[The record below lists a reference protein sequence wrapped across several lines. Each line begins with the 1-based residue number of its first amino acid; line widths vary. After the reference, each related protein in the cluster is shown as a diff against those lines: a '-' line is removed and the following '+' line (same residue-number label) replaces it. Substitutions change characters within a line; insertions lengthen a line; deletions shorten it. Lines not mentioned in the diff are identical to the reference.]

1 MEGAEKKMKIAR
13 AIALI
18 ALLLLTLTL
27 SAHAT
32 VIGAYR
38 ATVAPNTPYEIA
50 FVPTAPGRVRVHA
63 EIRPLE
69 LVASLQLYRP
79 DETQPVATALGHSAL
94 DLVAEADETTLRRPW
109 RVVVAHTNSVALT
122 VELDINFP
130 KALCTE
136 IAAEF
141 GISVFYEEEAGEIE
155 DHHCDQMLRAL
166 RSLGRDLMDGL
177 RRIKFLPP
185 SEQLEGRF
193 LSAERTVEMYRMT
206 PGRVFTIVFYH
217 ELAHFV
223 HIIKLGASLKRDWT
237 LLHRQSG
244 SDMSNY
250 ARNPVGPPNYAMTNE
265 YEDFAVTF
273 SVYIVNTKDLFDL
286 AIARK
291 ENVGRPL
298 LLEKAKVMA
307 QVFLHYRNGER
318 RTYIYRMGLG
328 FPVVPVQRASVPLR
342 DDGLPDFSEP
352 ILWETF

>member
-1 MEGAEKKMKIAR
+1 MKIAR
-13 AIALI
+13 AAVLI
-18 ALLLLTLTL
+18 VLLLLLSL

-32 VIGAYR
+32 VTGAYK
-38 ATVAPNTPYEIA
+38 ATVAPGATYEIA
-50 FVPTAPGRVRVHA
+50 FVPTAPGRIRVHA

-69 LVASLQLYRP
+69 LFAELQLYRP
-79 DETQPVATALGHSAL
+79 GEAQPVAVTTGHSSV
-94 DLVAEADETTLRRPW
+94 DLLAEADETTVGRPW
-109 RVVVAHTNSVALT
+109 HVVLTHTNSIALT
-122 VELDINFP
+122 VEIVINFH
-130 KALCTE
+130 KALCFE
-136 IAAEF
+136 IATEF
-141 GISVFYEEEAGEIE
+141 GIDVFYEEAAGEIE
-155 DHHCDQMLRAL
+155 GHHCDQMLRAL

-185 SEQLEGRF
+185 SEQFEGRF

-206 PGRVFTIVFYH
+206 PGRAFTIVLYH

-237 LLHRQSG
+237 ALHRQSG
-244 SDMSNY
+244 SDISNY

-265 YEDFAVTF
+265 FEDFAVTF

-286 AIARK
+286 GTARK
-291 ENVGRPL
+291 ENTDKPL

-307 QVFLHYRNGER
+307 QVFLHYLNDRR

-328 FPVVPVQRASVPLR
+328 FPVVPVQRASVPLK

-352 ILWETF
+352 ILWERF

>member
-1 MEGAEKKMKIAR
+1 MRIVRILAC
-13 AIALI
+13 I
-18 ALLLLTLTL
+18 ALLFLVHLG
-27 SAHAT
+27 AHAT
-32 VIGAYR
+32 VTGAYK
-38 ATVAPNTPYEIA
+38 ATVAPDTPYEIA

-79 DETQPVATALGHSAL
+79 GEAQPVAAAIGHSSL
-94 DLVAEADETTLRRPW
+94 DLVADADEATLRRPW
-109 RVVVAHTNSVALT
+109 RVVLTHSHPVALT
-122 VELDINFP
+122 VEIDINFP

-155 DHHCDQMLRAL
+155 EHHCDQMLRAL
-166 RSLGRDLMDGL
+166 RSLGSELMDGL

-206 PGRVFTIVFYH
+206 PGRAFTIIFYH

-237 LLHRQSG
+237 ALHRQSG
-244 SDMSNY
+244 SDMSHY

-273 SVYIVNTKDLFDL
+273 SVYIVHTKDLFDL
-286 AIARK
+286 GIARK
-291 ENVGRPL
+291 ENTDKPL

-328 FPVVPVQRASVPLR
+328 FPVVPVQRASVPLK